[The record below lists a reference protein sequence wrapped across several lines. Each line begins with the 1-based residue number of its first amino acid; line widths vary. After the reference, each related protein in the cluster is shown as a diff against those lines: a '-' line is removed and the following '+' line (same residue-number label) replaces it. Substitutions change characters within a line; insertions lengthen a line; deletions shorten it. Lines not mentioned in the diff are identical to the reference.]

1 MPASPATICVV
12 WHPAAS
18 EVCQR
23 LATEIFNW
31 FRLPEGD
38 GIPVRYRSESS
49 PDEPGGP
56 PPNLP
61 DPAGGWQWVV
71 PLAEDHMVAD
81 PVWRNWL
88 TQIAEEPNRRLRRI
102 FPVALS
108 PNAYNLP
115 GAVRQLNFLRTADL
129 PPGAVTPK
137 AKVDALAPRLLK
149 DLTEAFCRVIA
160 EPDDS
165 PGQPAPPSPMAG
177 AKIKVFLSHAKADSV
192 VEARLL
198 RDYLYRETQL
208 AAFFDEN
215 DIALGY
221 DFGDVL
227 EKALGPGESA
237 ALIVLQSDAY
247 ASRPWCRREVLAFR
261 KPRPVAS
268 TEDSCIWSMSPTLV
282 VQTMRGPA
290 LSRTIAELGTS
301 PCVRWDPGREAA
313 IVTTLLR
320 EVLLAAFHL
329 GLARQVPPAPGRV
342 VINWRPDIP
351 SLRSLQ
357 TQWPRGG
364 PDPSPLREV
373 VYPQQSTPRLE
384 LDALQTYFPG
394 ITFTALTEGGAS
406 TEQPPPPPLSPA
418 DPDAPPAPLPFQ
430 DRVVGLSISESD
442 ELASLGFAR
451 EHLREALLTIA
462 RPLVR
467 LGADV
472 AYGGHLNDPETSF
485 TRDLIYLIAGEQRD
499 AASPTAR
506 SARSIGRLYNP
517 QPWPH
522 STGISVAD
530 EARWIDVCT
539 FVRISQ
545 EMAGFVSDPAKG
557 VHEILPEQPAGDPMS
572 NRLAFNKAVVNST
585 LRRLMIQGIP
595 VPGTPSFRRP
605 RLAAAVLLGGKTR
618 GFTSVIPG
626 VFEEALQALRHEIPV
641 FLVGGFGGATARLAE
656 YLLGH
661 DSEAFHLEY
670 LRQPNPPGPGR
681 PGNPAC
687 LSRIETGFQEFRVPQ
702 GALSP
707 QAALDELR
715 RLLDQARASQLKS
728 LNNGLGPEENRLL
741 FSTQDAA
748 VAARLVQ
755 AGLLRMPQ
763 EPKPASP

>member
-1 MPASPATICVV
+1 
-12 WHPAAS
+12 
-18 EVCQR
+18 
-23 LATEIFNW
+23 
-31 FRLPEGD
+31 
-38 GIPVRYRSESS
+38 
-49 PDEPGGP
+49 
-56 PPNLP
+56 
-61 DPAGGWQWVV
+61 
-71 PLAEDHMVAD
+71 
-81 PVWRNWL
+81 
-88 TQIAEEPNRRLRRI
+88 
-102 FPVALS
+102 
-108 PNAYNLP
+108 
-115 GAVRQLNFLRTADL
+115 
-129 PPGAVTPK
+129 
-137 AKVDALAPRLLK
+137 
-149 DLTEAFCRVIA
+149 
-160 EPDDS
+160 
-165 PGQPAPPSPMAG
+165 
-177 AKIKVFLSHAKADSV
+177 
-192 VEARLL
+192 
-198 RDYLYRETQL
+198 
-208 AAFFDEN
+208 
-215 DIALGY
+215 
-221 DFGDVL
+221 

-268 TEDSCIWSMSPTLV
+268 AEGSSVWSMSPTLV

-301 PCVRWDPGREAA
+301 PCIRWDPGREAT

-357 TQWPRGG
+357 TQCLENGTG
-364 PDPSPLREV
+364 SSTLREV

-384 LDALQTYFPG
+384 LDALQTYFPA
-394 ITFTALTEGGAS
+394 ITFSALTEGGAT
-406 TEQPPPPPLSPA
+406 TELTSPPRPS
-418 DPDAPPAPLPFQ
+418 APGSENEAATLPFQ

-442 ELASLGFAR
+442 DLASLGFAH
-451 EHLREALLTIA
+451 EHLREALLSLA

-467 LGADV
+467 LGADL

-506 SARSIGRLYNP
+506 SSRSIGRLYNP

-522 STGISVAD
+522 STGITVAD
-530 EARWIDVCT
+530 EARWVDVCT

-545 EMAGFVSDPAKG
+545 ETAGFVSDPAKG
-557 VHEILPEQPAGDPMS
+557 FQEILPEPAAAGEPVS
-572 NRLAFNKAVVNST
+572 TRLAFNRAIVNSA

-605 RLAAAVLLGGKTR
+605 RLAASVLLGGKTR

-626 VFEEALQALRHEIPV
+626 VFEEALQALRSGIPV
-641 FLVGGFGGATARLAE
+641 FLVGGFGGAAARLAE

-661 DSEAFHLEY
+661 DSEAFDLDY
-670 LRQPNPPGPGR
+670 LRQPEPPGPGR
-681 PGNPAC
+681 TGSPAC
-687 LSRIETGFQEFRVPQ
+687 LTEIEAGFAEFRVPQ
-702 GALSP
+702 GALP
-707 QAALDELR
+707 PGTALDELR
-715 RLLDQARASQLKS
+715 RLLDQARSSQLKS

-741 FSTQDAA
+741 FSTQDAT

-755 AGLLRMPQ
+755 TGLLRVTREPQ
-763 EPKPASP
+763 PA